1 MGVHL
6 ERGSYKL
13 SRGCVEEEDLK
24 SGPFT
29 WTREHLGN
37 KGNSIYRSYIL
48 FQAAYATVFMYLE
61 VSAEKRG
68 LGTLRGFRQL
78 PWLIRAA
85 IH

>member
-1 MGVHL
+1 M
-6 ERGSYKL
+6 
-13 SRGCVEEEDLK
+13 EEEDLK

-68 LGTLRGFRQL
+68 LGTL
-78 PWLIRAA
+78 WLQTAAMADKSCHSLSAYRAPV
-85 IH
+85 IVIDTL